1 MPTFEKTVDKF
12 FSKGLIISSGA
23 MITYMMLY
31 NKDNPKTQESSNKKN
46 LYFNKELFFDCVN
59 ENPNVDQ
66 KDCDRICENLKEA
79 LNNSQN

>member
-31 NKDNPKTQESSNKKN
+31 NKDNPKTQESSNKKK
-46 LYFNKELFFDCVN
+46 FIF
-59 ENPNVDQ
+59 
-66 KDCDRICENLKEA
+66 
-79 LNNSQN
+79 